1 LVKLGAKLTHIF
13 GEGFMRIGLIVAAV
27 VLAVS
32 GVAPASAAGC
42 NLDAAKAW
50 VPLKGQAYRTEV
62 YSNGATCAGAVVTIV
77 VRAANGHV
85 LWAEALTAEHLMTF
99 ADAKTV
105 SKMKAALADTLAQ
118 PQTFKTTGDL
128 PAWKKGADSPE
139 PLGEF
144 PFYPDQ
150 GVDQET
156 YVKIRAEKQA
166 VFCYVQGMES
176 MACVA
181 VAKDG
186 TATKLGAQSFPG

>member
-1 LVKLGAKLTHIF
+1 
-13 GEGFMRIGLIVAAV
+13 MRIGLIVAAV

-32 GVAPASAAGC
+32 GAAPASAAGC
-42 NLDAAKAW
+42 NLAAAKAW
-50 VPLKGQAYRTEV
+50 VPLKGQSYRTEA

-105 SKMKAALADTLAQ
+105 SKMNAALAETLSQ
-118 PQTFKTTGDL
+118 PQTFKSTGDL
-128 PAWKKGADSPE
+128 PEWKKGAEAPV

-144 PFYPDQ
+144 PFYAEQ

-156 YVKIRAEKQA
+156 YAKIRAEKQA

-181 VAKDG
+181 IARDG
-186 TATKLGAQSFPG
+186 TATKVGVQTFPG

>member
-1 LVKLGAKLTHIF
+1 
-13 GEGFMRIGLIVAAV
+13 MRIRLIVAAV

-32 GVAPASAAGC
+32 SVAPASAAGC
-42 NLDAAKAW
+42 NLGVAKAW
-50 VPLKGQAYRTEV
+50 VPLKGQSYRTEA
-62 YSNGATCAGAVVTIV
+62 YSNGATCAGAVVTVV

-85 LWAEALTAEHLMTF
+85 LWAEALMAEHLMTF

-105 SKMKAALADTLAQ
+105 SKMNTALGETLAQ
-118 PQTFKTTGDL
+118 SQTFKSTGDL
-128 PAWKKGADSPE
+128 PEWKKGAEAPS

-156 YVKIRAEKQA
+156 YAKIRAEKQA

-181 VAKDG
+181 IARDG
-186 TATKLGAQSFPG
+186 TATKVGVQTFPG